1 MNPEVLQLAANF
13 AGIII
18 VVKMLSDSQK
28 EAIAHLSK
36 ASDASMKSAIDAI
49 HDLKEEI
56 KGLRQIIVDI
66 QIRD

>member
-36 ASDASMKSAIDAI
+36 ASDASMKSAVDAI